1 MNSRSNIRLLRRI
14 LNQPRVTMG
23 EVRSAID
30 KWESDIVEYK
40 DRGQPEPSDE
50 TKRAVLLAMVPENLE
65 EHLELNVQRLDTY
78 EKMRAE
84 VVSYTEQKSSKAE
97 VDHGGAMPMDLSVAK
112 GSGKS
117 AEKFQGNCHTCG
129 KPGHKAAQC
138 WYKGKSKD
146 GKGTSKGKT
155 SSKGDKGGKGKGKG
169 KKGSGKKQG
178 KYHSAEGEEEPEG
191 EWQEEEGEWPATEG
205 YEDQEEVGKAGTMCG
220 AKGSGKTKPEA
231 GRTSAASAR
240 SSGQVRA
247 ESERTSAASAQ
258 SSDRAPGKRL
268 RPRENL
274 QALRAI
280 PTEKDPWCYPPSFW
294 SRPWEAVCEDCA
306 YEGAVY
312 CGVQNCKGNKVGFH
326 TKVSFNQH
334 LWSKAGTPGHPTKG
348 QLEAWHKEAYDPQR
362 VYTPAKD
369 VMSREEAEE
378 ERAKQL
384 EKMREVLRPRP
395 DGSEEQER
403 RNLSLTKMMS

>member
-1 MNSRSNIRLLRRI
+1 MV
-14 LNQPRVTMG
+14 NQN
-23 EVRSAID
+23 
-30 KWESDIVEYK
+30 
-40 DRGQPEPSDE
+40 
-50 TKRAVLLAMVPENLE
+50 RAVLLAMVPENLE

-220 AKGSGKTKPEA
+220 AKGPGKTKPEA
-231 GRTSAASAR
+231 GRTSAASAQAEQGQSLEGLVLLQR
-240 SSGQVRA
+240 SPQTEPQ
-247 ESERTSAASAQ
+247 ESA
-258 SSDRAPGKRL
+258 
-268 RPRENL
+268 
-274 QALRAI
+274 
-280 PTEKDPWCYPPSFW
+280 
-294 SRPWEAVCEDCA
+294 
-306 YEGAVY
+306 
-312 CGVQNCKGNKVGFH
+312 
-326 TKVSFNQH
+326 
-334 LWSKAGTPGHPTKG
+334 
-348 QLEAWHKEAYDPQR
+348 
-362 VYTPAKD
+362 
-369 VMSREEAEE
+369 
-378 ERAKQL
+378 
-384 EKMREVLRPRP
+384 
-395 DGSEEQER
+395 
-403 RNLSLTKMMS
+403 